1 MQSPMASVSTL
12 RKYGL
17 KGSKVN
23 ESNEVNEKLA
33 EVKG

>member
-23 ESNEVNEKLA
+23 ESNEVEKLA
-33 EVKG
+33 EFKE